1 MFCPVCFDVRD
12 GPRVAFFVTTIFL
25 SLLPLGMLGGLVWW
39 IRLRSRA
46 ADHRDSNLE
55 SRVSSFESR

>member
-25 SLLPLGMLGGLVWW
+25 SLLPLAMLGGLWWW
-39 IRLRSRA
+39 IRSRSRA
-46 ADHRDSNLE
+46 ADQAAANSP
-55 SRVSSFESR
+55 

>member
-25 SLLPLGMLGGLVWW
+25 SLLPLAMLGGLWW
-39 IRLRSRA
+39 YIRRRA
-46 ADHRDSNLE
+46 RAVEGAQAPTS
-55 SRVSSFESR
+55 